1 MVNKL
6 LVVLFIHCNNTC
18 NCNDFMLPD
27 QLEKAFDPMNLL
39 GIETSNLFCSTSV
52 IRIPQKKNFTCPS
65 SKSGKELTSLITKS
79 TSSRLSDTTLFA
91 HSSALYTV
99 GFIKSWNLGTT
110 ISVL

>member
-52 IRIPQKKNFTCPS
+52 IRIPQKK
-65 SKSGKELTSLITKS
+65 KLH
-79 TSSRLSDTTLFA
+79 LSIQQVRKRID
-91 HSSALYTV
+91 
-99 GFIKSWNLGTT
+99 
-110 ISVL
+110 